1 MTDFELMKAILER
14 AECEED
20 IYFASDESEIAIDG
34 GVTIYFHAGGDIEV
48 IYPHWNQVGTTND

>member
-20 IYFASDESEIAIDG
+20 IYFAPDDSEIQIDR
-34 GVTIYFHAGGDIEV
+34 GVTIYFHPGGDIQLV
-48 IYPHWNQVGTTND
+48 VTHNSWRMGDD

>member
-20 IYFASDESEIAIDG
+20 IYFAPDESEIVVESGA
-34 GVTIYFHAGGDIEV
+34 TFYFHPGGDIQTVVAHQSWGCE
-48 IYPHWNQVGTTND
+48 ND